1 MTASIEKELRELTEL
16 AARVMEEGR
25 APTAEE
31 RARFAELKAK
41 LAAQP
46 ADWKT
51 RLADEIDRIAAALEG
66 MGI

>member
-16 AARVMEEGR
+16 AAKVMEEGR
-25 APTAEE
+25 APTEEE
-31 RARFAELKAK
+31 RKRFAELKTN
-41 LAAQP
+41 LENQP
-46 ADWKT
+46 SDWRT